1 MNLLCRFAVLRLTFP
16 LIEFQNACVRFNGF
30 HVMQMKMF
38 DYVSSSSFF
47 LSCWLRWMAANPNN
61 RFRFIERREQET
73 SETSAT
79 DVPKQID
86 IRIERRSPRFCFCYS
101 TKYSQLVGGRVKCFS
116 LSLSLFWCHA
126 IVSYEHTLCVSTRPY
141 ELVWL
146 LSKTALLLLCAR
158 FFFPLWARRLTLC
171 FSFRLFGLS
180 STFLSFRFG

>member
-116 LSLSLFWCHA
+116 LSLSPFFGVMPSFRMSIRCVFQRAH
-126 IVSYEHTLCVSTRPY
+126 INSYGFCQ
-141 ELVWL
+141 
-146 LSKTALLLLCAR
+146 
-158 FFFPLWARRLTLC
+158 RRLC
-171 FSFRLFGLS
+171 YFCVPVSSFHCGPKD
-180 STFLSFRFG
+180 